1 MSMEKYF
8 MSFIGILSV
17 CLIASV
23 VLYKPRK
30 NKPTSPGYK
39 CMKDALGPG
48 KGYCMNVADSPDEK
62 AGVYKDLNE
71 CAKNCGVVFD
81 NVSFMCGKGEKGAE
95 QCVQVQQPVN
105 PVKGFYKDE
114 KECSSF
120 CKAGQFVK

>member
-1 MSMEKYF
+1 MCMEKNF
-8 MSFIGILSV
+8 MVFIGILFV

-30 NKPTSPGYK
+30 NKSQASGYK

-48 KGYCMNVADSPDEK
+48 KGYCMNVADSPNEK
-62 AGVYKDLNE
+62 NGVYKDLTD

-81 NVSFMCGKGEKGAE
+81 NMSYMCGRGEKGTE

-105 PVKGFYKDE
+105 PLKGFYKDE
-114 KECSSF
+114 KECLNF

>member
-1 MSMEKYF
+1 MEKNF
-8 MSFIGILSV
+8 MVFIGILSV

-30 NKPTSPGYK
+30 NKPKAPLVGYK
-39 CMKDALGPG
+39 CMKDSLGPG

-62 AGVYKDLNE
+62 NGVYKDLNE

-81 NVSFMCGKGEKGAE
+81 NMSYMCGKGEKGVQ
-95 QCVQVQQPVN
+95 QCVQTQQPVD

-114 KECSSF
+114 KDCLSF